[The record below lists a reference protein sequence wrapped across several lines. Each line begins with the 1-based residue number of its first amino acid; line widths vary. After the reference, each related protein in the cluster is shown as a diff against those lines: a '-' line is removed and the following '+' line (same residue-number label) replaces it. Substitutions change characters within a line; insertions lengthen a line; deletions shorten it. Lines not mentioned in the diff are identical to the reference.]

1 MDIQGS
7 LSIWEKP
14 FMQKTE
20 TRRNG
25 ERNIKKNG
33 VTEKKLRKTLKTN
46 TRTKNTGV
54 ISWENKENSTFMKC
68 EEFVVKMS
76 HLGNKM
82 ELLEI
87 RGTEMN
93 YLWKN

>member
-1 MDIQGS
+1 
-7 LSIWEKP
+7 
-14 FMQKTE
+14 MQKTE
-20 TRRNG
+20 TRRN
-25 ERNIKKNG
+25 EEININKNG

-68 EEFVVKMS
+68 EEFAVKMS

-93 YLWKN
+93 NLWKN